1 MNCIGIVAEE
11 MNHHPDWFN
20 VYNQLKVNLN
30 THDAQGVTIRDL
42 CLATICEEL
51 FIIFNQNHLYLD
63 LLSDTSDLILNQEKI
78 LLKLN

>member
-11 MNHHPDWFN
+11 MDHHPDWFN

-30 THDAQGVTIRDL
+30 THDALGVTIRDL

-51 FIIFNQNHLYLD
+51 FNIIN
-63 LLSDTSDLILNQEKI
+63 
-78 LLKLN
+78 